1 MKDVLKNRKSIRKFK
16 SDDIDNSV
24 INELLSDAFYASTT
38 GNMQL
43 YSVVVTKDKEQ
54 KGELAPSHFSQPAF
68 MNAPVII
75 TFCADYN
82 RFIKWCKQRN
92 AEPGYNNFQSFITA
106 SIDALLVAQT
116 FSMLA
121 EEKGLGICYLGTTT
135 YNPDKIAKVLDLP
148 KFVVPITTLAVGYP
162 DESPEKQ
169 DRLPAKGLIH
179 YETYKDYSN
188 EEIDELYYAKENLT
202 CNKNFVEINNK
213 ETLAQIFTDI
223 RYTKKDNEYFSQ
235 VLLDFLKQQGFVE

>member
-1 MKDVLKNRKSIRKFK
+1 
-16 SDDIDNSV
+16 
-24 INELLSDAFYASTT
+24 
-38 GNMQL
+38 
-43 YSVVVTKDKEQ
+43 
-54 KGELAPSHFSQPAF
+54 
-68 MNAPVII
+68 
-75 TFCADYN
+75 
-82 RFIKWCKQRN
+82 
-92 AEPGYNNFQSFITA
+92 
-106 SIDALLVAQT
+106 
-116 FSMLA
+116 
-121 EEKGLGICYLGTTT
+121 
-135 YNPDKIAKVLDLP
+135 
-148 KFVVPITTLAVGYP
+148 VVPITTLAVGYP